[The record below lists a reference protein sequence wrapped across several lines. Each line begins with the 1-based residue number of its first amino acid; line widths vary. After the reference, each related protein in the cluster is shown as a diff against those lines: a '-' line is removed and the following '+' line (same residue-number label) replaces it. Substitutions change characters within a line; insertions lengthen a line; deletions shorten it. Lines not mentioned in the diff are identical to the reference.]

1 MRHTVKNNEKKNVW
15 EAIAEQLLLCYYEGI
30 EMKLMEERK
39 DRIKGFIHEKSY
51 HPLSYEELAVV
62 LDVPQEDRGALRQ
75 VLDEMEAEGQIFKT
89 RKGKYGA
96 PERMGLVAGRF
107 QGHERGFGFVISD
120 EPNQEDLFIQ
130 MDNLNGVMH
139 GDRVVAKITK
149 YPESNRRAEGE
160 IIKILNRAND
170 KIVGIFERSGS
181 LGFVTP
187 DHRKIRP
194 DIIVP
199 MDKTMGALP
208 HQKVIVEITRY
219 PEQERNAEG
228 RITEILGDA
237 EQAGV
242 DVMSIIRTYNLPLE
256 FPDEVTGE
264 AGAVPQELSAEELE
278 GRRDLRELTMVT
290 IDGEDARDLDDA
302 VSLEMKEDGI
312 YRLGVHIADV
322 THYVREG
329 SALDEEALKRG
340 TSVYFPDRVIPMLPR
355 ELSNSICSLNPQV
368 DRLAFSVL
376 MDIDSLG
383 RVISHEI
390 FESVIHTNERM
401 TYTKVYQILEDK
413 DEALIE
419 QYRPLVPMFEKMKEL
434 ALILRKKRSLRGA
447 IDFDFEEAKII
458 VDDNG
463 KPIDI
468 KRYPMTIANK
478 IIEEFMLLCNETV
491 SEHFYWAN
499 IPFVYRIHEDP
510 DPEKIESLNAFLY
523 NFGQRIKGSG
533 NVHPRALQDVLEKV
547 KGTPQERMISTMML
561 RSLQKA
567 RYSDEHVWHF
577 GLAAGYYSHF
587 TSPIRR
593 YPDLIIHRIM
603 KEYIHGDFSEQRNE
617 HYASILPEV
626 TRQCSERERNAE
638 EAERDCDDLKKAE
651 YMQQHVMET
660 FTGIVSGITSFGM
673 FVELENT
680 IEGLI
685 RLSSMDDDYYRYDE
699 KQYCLIGERTGNIYR
714 IGDAVEIVVTRA
726 SPENRQIDFM
736 LANGDDPYDI
746 RQKPQNAG
754 KKHYE
759 SSRDSNEEKSARKG
773 KRPIDKHVLQH
784 VKAKGKKSGKPSER
798 SRRKPENKTKRKHD

>member
-1 MRHTVKNNEKKNVW
+1 
-15 EAIAEQLLLCYYEGI
+15 
-30 EMKLMEERK
+30 MEERK
-39 DRIKGFIHEKSY
+39 ERIKGFIHEKSY
-51 HPLSYEELAVV
+51 YPMSFEELAVV
-62 LDVPQEDRGALRQ
+62 LDVPHEDRGALQQ
-75 VLDEMEAEGQIFKT
+75 VLNEMEEEGLVFKT

-107 QGHERGFGFVISD
+107 QGNERGFGFMIPD
-120 EPNQEDLFIQ
+120 DPDQEDLFIQ
-130 MDNLNGVMH
+130 IDHLNGAMH
-139 GDRVVAKITK
+139 GDRVVARVTK
-149 YPESNRRAEGE
+149 YPESGRRAEGE

-170 KIVGIFERSGS
+170 KIVGVFERSGS
-181 LGFVTP
+181 LGFVIP
-187 DHRKIRP
+187 DHRKIKG
-194 DIIVP
+194 DIIIP
-199 MDKTMGALP
+199 MDKAMDAMP

-219 PEQERNAEG
+219 PETERNAEG
-228 RITEILGDA
+228 RIIEILGGS
-237 EQAGV
+237 EEAGV
-242 DVMSIIRTYNLPLE
+242 DVLSIIRTYNLPLE
-256 FPDEVTGE
+256 FPDDVIAE
-264 AGAVPQELSAEELE
+264 AKAVSQQISAEDLQ
-278 GRRDLRELTMVT
+278 GRRDLRALTMVT

-322 THYVREG
+322 AHYVKEG
-329 SALDEEALKRG
+329 SALDDEALKRG

-355 ELSNSICSLNPQV
+355 ELSNGICSLNPQV

-383 RVISHEI
+383 RVVNHEI
-390 FESVIHTNERM
+390 FESVIHSNQRM
-401 TYTKVYQILEDK
+401 TYTDVYKILEEN
-413 DEALIE
+413 DEALIDK
-419 QYRPLVPMFEKMKEL
+419 YRPLVPMFMKMKEL

-458 VDDNG
+458 VDENG

-468 KRYPMTIANK
+468 KRYPITIANK

-510 DPEKIESLNAFLY
+510 DPEKIESLNAFLF

-567 RYSDEHVWHF
+567 RYSNEHVWHF

-603 KEYIHGDFSEQRNE
+603 KEYLHGDFNDIRNE
-617 HYASILPEV
+617 HYAALLPDV

-651 YMQQHVMET
+651 YMQQYIMET
-660 FTGIVSGITSFGM
+660 FTGIVSGITAFGM

-680 IEGLI
+680 IEGLV

-699 KQYCLIGERTGNIYR
+699 KQYCLIGERTGEIYR
-714 IGDAVEIVVTRA
+714 IGDTVDVVVTRS
-726 SPENRQIDFM
+726 SPESRQIDFV
-736 LANGDDPYDI
+736 LATDADNYDDIFHPEGHKPAKK
-746 RQKPQNAG
+746 RQESARG
-754 KKHYE
+754 KQE
-759 SSRDSNEEKSARKG
+759 GGSARKG
-773 KRPIDKHVLQH
+773 KKPVEKHILMH
-784 VKAKGKKSGKPSER
+784 VKGKSKKSGSSFGKS
-798 SRRKPENKTKRKHD
+798 KRKSTERRHKK